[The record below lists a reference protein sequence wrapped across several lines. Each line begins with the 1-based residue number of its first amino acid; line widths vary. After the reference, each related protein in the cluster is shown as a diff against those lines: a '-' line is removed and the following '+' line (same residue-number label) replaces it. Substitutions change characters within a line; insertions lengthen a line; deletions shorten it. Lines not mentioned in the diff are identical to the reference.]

1 MVVFKLLKE
10 GVLETLLLPLDSPSK
25 GFIPA
30 PFPNPL
36 KPPPPFP
43 EGNIKPLNPLK
54 APPLSDWG
62 KGGKKKK
69 RQAVTDIYTSPE
81 KSCRHVIFHLFYPCS
96 VCHFVHYSKSP
107 M

>member
-1 MVVFKLLKE
+1 M
-10 GVLETLLLPLDSPSK
+10 LETVLLPLDSPSK

-30 PFPNPL
+30 PLPNPL

-62 KGGKKKK
+62 KKRGGGGK
-69 RQAVTDIYTSPE
+69 TTSY
-81 KSCRHVIFHLFYPCS
+81 IHLIHKNPI
-96 VCHFVHYSKSP
+96 P
-107 M
+107 T